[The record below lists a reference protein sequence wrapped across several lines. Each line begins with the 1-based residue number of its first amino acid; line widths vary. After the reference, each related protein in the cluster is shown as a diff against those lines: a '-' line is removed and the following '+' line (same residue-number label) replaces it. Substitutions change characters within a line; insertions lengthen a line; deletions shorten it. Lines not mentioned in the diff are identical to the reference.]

1 MDTNNQK
8 STKEA
13 YIKSI
18 GFLEQARKGLQSTQ
32 DVVRSHRESLATHYQ
47 GRDGVAFGQVIDTW
61 LEEVDRIMNTCIAM
75 ENTLGESM
83 QRDEHVQESNFQAV
97 VNSGGG
103 LTGFGE
109 GVTHVAP
116 SVSSTADSTYGALV
130 P

>member
-1 MDTNNQK
+1 MEFNNQK
-8 STKEA
+8 STNEA
-13 YIKSI
+13 YVKSI

-32 DVVRSHRESLATHYQ
+32 DVVRSHREALATHYQ
-47 GRDGVAFGQVIDTW
+47 GKDGVAFGRVIGTW

-83 QRDEHVQESNFQAV
+83 QRDGHVQESNLQAV

-103 LTGFGE
+103 LTDYGQGLA
-109 GVTHVAP
+109 GTGGGT
-116 SVSSTADSTYGALV
+116 STAQNTFKTLV